1 MMPHHDSFA
10 NAQRAGARRRC
21 ARAFTLR
28 AAAGLLALVALLA
41 EAGSPALAQSP
52 PASATS
58 SADQL
63 LQRGLDLRHDGR
75 DTDALVL
82 FRQALELDPE
92 SARVFAHLGVTY
104 QALGRWVL
112 ADTYLS
118 QALARAGDPYIE
130 RHRAALEQASALV
143 KDHLGLLDVQG
154 DPAGAEILLN
164 GQSFG
169 QLPLAEP
176 VRVPVGSYLME
187 VSLAGHYGMSQ
198 PIRISPRALTRE
210 SVELLPLSARA
221 QQAKAAPKAAPDED
235 ANSEQSALADERQ
248 GTPAWVP
255 WTLAGISAAAVAVT
269 TVALVNRQQHADRWH
284 DNSRCLNVP
293 GATRESLCADERSA
307 GQHAQTVALVSG
319 GVALA
324 FAAGALWTGL
334 SVSSSSSEQAG
345 LESCSIGLA
354 GALCSGHF

>member
-1 MMPHHDSFA
+1 MTQHNVSLA
-10 NAQRAGARRRC
+10 NTQRAGARRWRGRASAFRAGARFLAC
-21 ARAFTLR
+21 A
-28 AAAGLLALVALLA
+28 ALLA
-41 EAGSPALAQSP
+41 AASSPVFAQSP
-52 PASATS
+52 RASEAGR
-58 SADQL
+58 ADDL
-63 LQRGLDLRHDGR
+63 LQRGVELRHDGR
-75 DTDALVL
+75 DADALVL
-82 FRQALELDPE
+82 FQQALELDPE

-118 QALARAGDPYIE
+118 QALARSGDPYIE
-130 RHRAALEQASALV
+130 RHRPALEQASALV

-154 DPAGAEILLN
+154 SPAGAEIQLN

-169 QLPLAEP
+169 KLPLPEP
-176 VRVPVGSYLME
+176 VRVPVGSYVME
-187 VSLAGHYGMSQ
+187 VSLAGHYGISE

-221 QQAKAAPKAAPDED
+221 QPAKGVPSAAAAEE
-235 ANSEQSALADERQ
+235 AGSEPSPSEAERQ
-248 GTPAWVP
+248 GPPSWVP
-255 WTLAGISAAAVAVT
+255 WTLAGVSAAAAAVT

-284 DNSRCLNVP
+284 DNARCLDVP

-307 GQHAQTVALVSG
+307 GERAQTVALVSG

-324 FAAGALWTGL
+324 FAAGALWTGFA
-334 SVSSSSSEQAG
+334 VSSSSSEQAG
-345 LESCSIGLA
+345 LESYSIGWA